1 MKTCRSIV
9 GRGTSQYNQSVAYFI
24 SATYFLVGKDARPAA
39 KALRMIR
46 HSLKL
51 LRFSPYACRKAA
63 ADTPRLRELLIPF
76 GASGYVVL
84 FEIEPP
90 RTVTILA
97 ARRQR
102 EDDYQ

>member
-1 MKTCRSIV
+1 MPPYTVRFTEEAHADLQ
-9 GRGTSQYNQSVAYFI
+9 RLYD
-24 SATYFLVGKDARPAA
+24 FLVGKDARAAA
-39 KALRMIR
+39 KALKMIR

-76 GASGYVVL
+76 GASGYVML

-97 ARRQR
+97 ARHQR